1 MYVSCIFNLKNLIVI
16 EIALNMRIIDVKY
29 SFFRH
34 LTDESEI
41 SYVVALIF
49 NQISLFLF
57 PPAPFSR

>member
-1 MYVSCIFNLKNLIVI
+1 MYVSYFFNLENLIVI

-34 LTDESEI
+34 LADESEI

-49 NQISLFLF
+49 NQISLSL
-57 PPAPFSR
+57 PAPFSR